1 MKRFVRFATVAMS
14 LAGLAWLLRADGVT
28 APTVQRMANG
38 DVQIQYK
45 AASGTYCRIETS
57 TDLQS
62 WASLVT
68 AQSTG
73 TVNYTD
79 AAAPYFPK
87 RFYRARELAAATLT
101 GDHLATSA
109 GDLVIHPVNHA
120 SFVMSWNGRMIYNDP
135 VGASSLYSGFAKADL
150 ILVSHSHS
158 DHYSNTTLAA
168 VLNAGGKIIA
178 PQAVFNSMTAAL
190 KAATTV
196 LVNGAGTTA
205 IGLTVDAIPAY
216 NANHPLGTGN
226 GYVVTLGG
234 KRLYMSGD
242 TGAIAETRAL
252 QNIDVAFLCMNV
264 PFTMTVAD
272 AVSVTRDFRPKA
284 VYPYHYRNQDNSL
297 ADLAGYKAQVGTE
310 LGIEVRLR
318 TWY

>member
-1 MKRFVRFATVAMS
+1 M
-14 LAGLAWLLRADGVT
+14 GLVGMAWLLRADGVPT
-28 APTVQRMANG
+28 PTVQRMTNG

-45 AASGTYCRIETS
+45 AAAGTYCRIETS
-57 TDLQS
+57 TDLLS

-73 TVNYTD
+73 TVDYTD
-79 AAAPYFPK
+79 GAAPYFPK
-87 RFYRARELAAATLT
+87 RFYRAKELAAATLT

-109 GDLVIHPVNHA
+109 GEVVIHPVNHA
-120 SFVMSWNGRMIYNDP
+120 SFVMSWNGKMIYNDP
-135 VGASSLYSGFAKADL
+135 VGASALYSGFAKADL
-150 ILVSHSHS
+150 ILVSHDHG

-168 VLNAGGKIIA
+168 VLNTGGKIIA
-178 PQAVFNSMTAAL
+178 PQAVYNSMTTAL

-196 LVNGAGTTA
+196 LANGASTTA
-205 IGLTVDAIPAY
+205 IGVTVDAIPAY

-234 KRLYMSGD
+234 KRIYMSGD
-242 TGAIAETRAL
+242 TGAIAETRTL
-252 QNIDVAFLCMNV
+252 PNIDVAFLCMNV
-264 PFTMTVAD
+264 PFTMTVA
-272 AVSVTRDFRPKA
+272 AAASVTRDFRPKA
-284 VYPYHYRNQDNSL
+284 IYPYHYRNQDNSL
-297 ADLAGYKAQVGTE
+297 ADLADFKAQVGTD